1 MLIVNINGAS
11 LTTTLRGPL
20 EKVHLFISTFP
31 IIIVKS
37 FQRQFL
43 ISSSDV
49 LNIKDVSLAFALAD
63 CCLSYALFLS
73 KQL

>member
-1 MLIVNINGAS
+1 MLILNINGAS

-63 CCLSYALFLS
+63 YCLSYALFLS